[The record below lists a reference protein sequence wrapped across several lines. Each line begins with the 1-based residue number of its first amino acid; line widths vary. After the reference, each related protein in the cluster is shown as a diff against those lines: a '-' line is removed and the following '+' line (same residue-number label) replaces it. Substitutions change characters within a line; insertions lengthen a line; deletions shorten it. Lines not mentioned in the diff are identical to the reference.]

1 MTDTEIKKETTY
13 KVDRKSEAE
22 RDAED
27 AGDKVKAG
35 ARALGNK
42 IEDPDRDLGTE
53 YEKEKLK
60 EKARID

>member
-27 AGDKVKAG
+27 AGDNIKAG
-35 ARALGNK
+35 ARALGK
-42 IEDPDRDLGTE
+42 KVEDPDRDLGSE
-53 YEKEKLK
+53 YEKEKFK
-60 EKARID
+60 EKTRLD